1 MLPHFSYDFLAYQK
15 KEKRRKRLTKV
26 VSCLTRDKNESI
38 DSKLPAFWL
47 VSLTTLSTGKVIFMD
62 EFISTGFRSTRYVKR
77 WFLIRFALDLDY
89 VTGLDDLWCDSI
101 MPFSLYG
108 RSNDIFFEKVHLF
121 EYWLNFCYI
130 MVKLN

>member
-1 MLPHFSYDFLAYQK
+1 
-15 KEKRRKRLTKV
+15 
-26 VSCLTRDKNESI
+26 
-38 DSKLPAFWL
+38 
-47 VSLTTLSTGKVIFMD
+47 MD

-121 EYWLNFCYI
+121 EY
-130 MVKLN
+130 